1 MFGFKPSSSN
11 DLPAVLDFEATCV
24 AGSACGAYGR
34 ALLGDAGDI
43 ECKAVLRRGTAIM
56 AGTNDRLT
64 GEPSA
69 VCPKVSK
76 CREVNDLLRDR
87 SKIDTLSSVGQEW
100 RLVHRVRI
108 KVMNEYCSLGHQSR
122 RVNSRPPR
130 RSHRGGI
137 VADSGIALRIEA
149 SRLWAYHPRMPD
161 PHERKAM
168 SIIRKLA
175 AAVAILVLT
184 SVSGPAVAQVKT
196 DPEVAKALA
205 MKAAALVK
213 EQGVDAAK
221 PIFHAQGE
229 WRHDDI
235 YVSVMDLTG
244 TWLVY
249 PVKPEGE
256 GKSVINVKDADGKM
270 LVQELVNTA
279 KDKGE
284 GWVEYR
290 WLNPV
295 SNKIE
300 PKVTFVKM
308 VPERNVFVYVGVY
321 K

>member
-1 MFGFKPSSSN
+1 
-11 DLPAVLDFEATCV
+11 
-24 AGSACGAYGR
+24 
-34 ALLGDAGDI
+34 
-43 ECKAVLRRGTAIM
+43 
-56 AGTNDRLT
+56 
-64 GEPSA
+64 
-69 VCPKVSK
+69 
-76 CREVNDLLRDR
+76 
-87 SKIDTLSSVGQEW
+87 
-100 RLVHRVRI
+100 
-108 KVMNEYCSLGHQSR
+108 
-122 RVNSRPPR
+122 
-130 RSHRGGI
+130 
-137 VADSGIALRIEA
+137 
-149 SRLWAYHPRMPD
+149 
-161 PHERKAM
+161 M

-175 AAVAILVLT
+175 AVFAILLFASLT
-184 SVSGPAVAQVKT
+184 GQAMAQVKT

-205 MKAAALVK
+205 LKAAALVK
-213 EQGVDAAK
+213 EQGADAVK

-290 WLNPV
+290 WLNPI

-300 PKVTFVKM
+300 PKVTYVKH
-308 VPERNVFVYVGVY
+308 VPEKNLMVYVGVY

>member
-1 MFGFKPSSSN
+1 
-11 DLPAVLDFEATCV
+11 
-24 AGSACGAYGR
+24 
-34 ALLGDAGDI
+34 
-43 ECKAVLRRGTAIM
+43 
-56 AGTNDRLT
+56 
-64 GEPSA
+64 
-69 VCPKVSK
+69 
-76 CREVNDLLRDR
+76 
-87 SKIDTLSSVGQEW
+87 
-100 RLVHRVRI
+100 
-108 KVMNEYCSLGHQSR
+108 
-122 RVNSRPPR
+122 
-130 RSHRGGI
+130 
-137 VADSGIALRIEA
+137 
-149 SRLWAYHPRMPD
+149 
-161 PHERKAM
+161 M

-175 AAVAILVLT
+175 AVVAVLLLASL
-184 SVSGPAVAQVKT
+184 SGHAMAQAKT
-196 DPEVAKALA
+196 DPEIAKTLA
-205 MKAAALVK
+205 IKAAALVK
-213 EQGVDAAK
+213 AQGVDAAK

>member
-1 MFGFKPSSSN
+1 M
-11 DLPAVLDFEATCV
+11 L
-24 AGSACGAYGR
+24 
-34 ALLGDAGDI
+34 
-43 ECKAVLRRGTAIM
+43 
-56 AGTNDRLT
+56 
-64 GEPSA
+64 
-69 VCPKVSK
+69 
-76 CREVNDLLRDR
+76 
-87 SKIDTLSSVGQEW
+87 
-100 RLVHRVRI
+100 
-108 KVMNEYCSLGHQSR
+108 
-122 RVNSRPPR
+122 
-130 RSHRGGI
+130 
-137 VADSGIALRIEA
+137 
-149 SRLWAYHPRMPD
+149 
-161 PHERKAM
+161 
-168 SIIRKLA
+168 IIRKLA
-175 AAVAILVLT
+175 AVVAVLLLASLT
-184 SVSGPAVAQVKT
+184 GHAMAQVKT

-205 MKAAALVK
+205 LKAATLVK
-213 EQGVDAAK
+213 EQGVDVAK
-221 PIFHAQGE
+221 PLFHAQGE

-244 TWLVY
+244 TWLIY

>member
-1 MFGFKPSSSN
+1 
-11 DLPAVLDFEATCV
+11 
-24 AGSACGAYGR
+24 
-34 ALLGDAGDI
+34 
-43 ECKAVLRRGTAIM
+43 
-56 AGTNDRLT
+56 
-64 GEPSA
+64 
-69 VCPKVSK
+69 
-76 CREVNDLLRDR
+76 
-87 SKIDTLSSVGQEW
+87 
-100 RLVHRVRI
+100 
-108 KVMNEYCSLGHQSR
+108 
-122 RVNSRPPR
+122 
-130 RSHRGGI
+130 
-137 VADSGIALRIEA
+137 
-149 SRLWAYHPRMPD
+149 
-161 PHERKAM
+161 M

>member
-1 MFGFKPSSSN
+1 
-11 DLPAVLDFEATCV
+11 
-24 AGSACGAYGR
+24 
-34 ALLGDAGDI
+34 
-43 ECKAVLRRGTAIM
+43 
-56 AGTNDRLT
+56 
-64 GEPSA
+64 
-69 VCPKVSK
+69 
-76 CREVNDLLRDR
+76 
-87 SKIDTLSSVGQEW
+87 
-100 RLVHRVRI
+100 
-108 KVMNEYCSLGHQSR
+108 
-122 RVNSRPPR
+122 
-130 RSHRGGI
+130 
-137 VADSGIALRIEA
+137 
-149 SRLWAYHPRMPD
+149 
-161 PHERKAM
+161 M
-168 SIIRKLA
+168 SIIRNLA
-175 AAVAILVLT
+175 AAFAILMLA
-184 SVSGPAVAQVKT
+184 SLSGQAMAEGAT
-196 DPEVAKALA
+196 NPEVAKALA
-205 MKAAALVK
+205 LKAATLVK

-221 PIFHAQGE
+221 PLFHAQGE

-235 YVSVMDLTG
+235 YVTVMDLTG

-295 SNKIE
+295 TNKIQ